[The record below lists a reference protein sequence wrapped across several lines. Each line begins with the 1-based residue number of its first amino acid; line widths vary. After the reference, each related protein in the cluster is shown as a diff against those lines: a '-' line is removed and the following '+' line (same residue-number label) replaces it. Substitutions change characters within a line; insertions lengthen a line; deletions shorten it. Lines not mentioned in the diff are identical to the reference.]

1 MRTYIEHICDRTVT
15 KNIETMSRMRKTARH
30 ILEQNG
36 YEEIDVPVLVPK
48 GGELYNPYFELN
60 VEGTDASLADSP
72 QLMKTILSMCGYSRN
87 YRFSHCFRPIK
98 AESEQEGRMCEFTQL
113 DIETDEHTLFELEE
127 FAKLLIT
134 EMLHA
139 NGKKTNIIRIDG
151 SECRRIYGDEMKPV
165 FKGSDDEVIVVIIER
180 LPLADKDTACD
191 RAVPFHHIFAR
202 PTFPHVGT
210 ADANLKDITTESFD
224 IIIDGIEVGGGD
236 LRICDKKLQME
247 MMDMFHVDKTRYTDY
262 LELLDKNGEA
272 LCGGFAI
279 GMERLVSVIT
289 GSGNIRNALAFPDLY
304 KRGSY

>member
-1 MRTYIEHICDRTVT
+1 MRTYIEHICDRTVR

-30 ILEQNG
+30 ILEENG

-48 GGELYNPYFELN
+48 GGELYNPCFELN

-72 QLMKTILSMCGYSRN
+72 QLMKTILSMCGYPRN

-98 AESEQEGRMCEFTQL
+98 AESAQESRMCEFTQL
-113 DIETDEHTLFELEE
+113 DIETDEHTLSGLEE
-127 FAKLLIT
+127 FAERMIS

-139 NGKKTNIIRIDG
+139 NGRKTNTIRIDG

-165 FKGSDDEVIVVIIER
+165 FKGKDDVVIVAIIER
-180 LPLADKDTACD
+180 LPLADKDTACG
-191 RAVPFHHIFAR
+191 RTVPFHHIFAR
-202 PTFPHVGT
+202 PTVSYMGT
-210 ADANLKDITTESFD
+210 ADADFKDITTESFD

-247 MMDMFHVDKTRYTDY
+247 MMDMFHVDKACYREY
-262 LELLDKNGEA
+262 LELLDKKGEA

-279 GMERLVSVIT
+279 GMERLAAVIT
-289 GSGNIRNALAFPDLY
+289 GSDDIRSALAFPDLY